1 MASVSTAPSA
11 NDDAPLPIPN
21 LALPQLAFVL
31 TEPKAQHKREGAQ
44 ERLLKGIEDDGSSPP
59 SAPFRD
65 LHSLQGSWKSKKKP
79 RVDECFR
86 SQKWRR
92 TCPT

>member
-11 NDDAPLPIPN
+11 NDDAPLPVPN

-59 SAPFRD
+59 SARFRD
-65 LHSLQGSWKSKKKP
+65 LHSLQSSWKLESVS
-79 RVDECFR
+79 RADECLCA
-86 SQKWRR
+86 QKWRR